1 MSHVTFTRLAHQRS
15 SRGALASMGGVARPR
30 RTPSP
35 QTCRLPPP
43 PTYTLYSTRPISF
56 SPTTRTFASP
66 TPPRRCAKRKTP
78 GVYIFSQKDLRTF
91 VFAFKLCL
99 FKHLRSKMTPRRQLV
114 LDFIKAYIR
123 IHGIAPSYEVIAKGL
138 KMRSKANIHRIVHR
152 LQDDGYVL
160 IKPHKFHSI
169 KLVDRSVKEISA
181 L

>member
-1 MSHVTFTRLAHQRS
+1 
-15 SRGALASMGGVARPR
+15 
-30 RTPSP
+30 
-35 QTCRLPPP
+35 
-43 PTYTLYSTRPISF
+43 
-56 SPTTRTFASP
+56 
-66 TPPRRCAKRKTP
+66 
-78 GVYIFSQKDLRTF
+78 

-138 KMRSKANIHRIVHR
+138 KMKSKANIHRIVHR
-152 LQDDGYVL
+152 LQDDGYVS